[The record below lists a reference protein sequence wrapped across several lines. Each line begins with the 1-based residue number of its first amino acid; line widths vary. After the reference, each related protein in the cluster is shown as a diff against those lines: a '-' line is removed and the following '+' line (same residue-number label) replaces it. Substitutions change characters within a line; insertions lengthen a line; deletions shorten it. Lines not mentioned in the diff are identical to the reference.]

1 MALETNRYYLTDR
14 GNELLHRA
22 LGGTVLQLTS
32 DKLGAGQLP
41 EEEDAVR
48 GMTRLTAAVQDFKIN
63 TMVTGRGK
71 AKVSIAVRNTELT
84 S

>member
-32 DKLGAGQLP
+32 VKLGG
-41 EEEDAVR
+41 
-48 GMTRLTAAVQDFKIN
+48 GTTA
-63 TMVTGRGK
+63 GRGRRCARDDK
-71 AKVSIAVRNTELT
+71 AHRGGAGF
-84 S
+84 